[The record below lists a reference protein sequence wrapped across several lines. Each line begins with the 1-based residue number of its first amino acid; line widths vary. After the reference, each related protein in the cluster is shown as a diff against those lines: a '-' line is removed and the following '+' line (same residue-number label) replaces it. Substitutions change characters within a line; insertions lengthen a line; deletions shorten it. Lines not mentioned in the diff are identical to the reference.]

1 MHTDIQLPAPC
12 LSSSAA
18 EFVDVC
24 AGDSFNSS
32 RGSKR
37 KRAYPVSREKKN
49 THTCRYTLITLL
61 TSAWYD
67 KSAG

>member
-37 KRAYPVSREKKN
+37 KRAYPVSREKK
-49 THTCRYTLITLL
+49 THTHADTH
-61 TSAWYD
+61 
-67 KSAG
+67 

>member
-37 KRAYPVSREKKN
+37 KRAYPVSREKK
-49 THTCRYTLITLL
+49 THMQIHINNFTYLCLV
-61 TSAWYD
+61 
-67 KSAG
+67 